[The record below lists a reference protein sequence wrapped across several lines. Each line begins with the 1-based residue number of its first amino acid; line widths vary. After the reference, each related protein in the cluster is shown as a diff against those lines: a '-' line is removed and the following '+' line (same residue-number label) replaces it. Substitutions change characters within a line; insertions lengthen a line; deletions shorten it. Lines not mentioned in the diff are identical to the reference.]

1 MIQRPMDQLTE
12 DDSTTTNMG
21 AQSDCST
28 PAVESESATSSSRRS
43 SISLGLPMKVDD
55 PPSTG
60 LPCSSN
66 FEVRQ
71 TAFAGRAVFAS
82 HAIPAGTTIW
92 RSEDL
97 SLSVLLREY
106 RREVCGYCFRYENGR
121 DLALRDK
128 NVGYAFCSG
137 MCRAGW
143 MKDNGEVGVQAWSAV
158 EKWTKG
164 RKNEDSDMV
173 EPDLPR
179 PTPKEI
185 IQGWEGVAGQAVL
198 IQIAREGER
207 EKPRRDGEE
216 GGVRKQH
223 KRALQKALQQPI
235 AADVMSFCV
244 NGILWRHHH
253 AAEWNRVL
261 ALAIDETP
269 YHSADELQTFI
280 NTYLTLLAILPFPLL
295 YLVTPETMFT
305 LSSRDSHNS
314 FGIRSLEDEGSEFFG
329 FGCWPG
335 ASYFNHSC
343 NPNVEKQRQ
352 GRAWTFTAGRDI
364 ARGDELCIT
373 YLSGEERKLGR
384 EERMARLRNWGFDC
398 NCDRCAM
405 A

>member
-1 MIQRPMDQLTE
+1 
-12 DDSTTTNMG
+12 
-21 AQSDCST
+21 
-28 PAVESESATSSSRRS
+28 
-43 SISLGLPMKVDD
+43 
-55 PPSTG
+55 
-60 LPCSSN
+60 
-66 FEVRQ
+66 
-71 TAFAGRAVFAS
+71 
-82 HAIPAGTTIW
+82 
-92 RSEDL
+92 
-97 SLSVLLREY
+97 
-106 RREVCGYCFRYENGR
+106 
-121 DLALRDK
+121 
-128 NVGYAFCSG
+128 
-137 MCRAGW
+137 

-198 IQIAREGER
+198 IRIAREGER